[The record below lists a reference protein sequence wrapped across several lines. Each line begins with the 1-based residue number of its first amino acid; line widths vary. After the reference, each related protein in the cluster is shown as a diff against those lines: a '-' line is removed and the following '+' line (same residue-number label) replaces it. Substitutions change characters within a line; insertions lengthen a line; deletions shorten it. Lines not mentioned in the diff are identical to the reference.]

1 MLRRTKRMKILVLI
15 FIVLITSCIGDRTA
29 EEMNIAIS
37 QSPVLKRLDKLCTEI
52 PKPNDFRFVE
62 KQFGGNTNLASL
74 GFDYYSELKP
84 VEIKQFYS
92 EWARQNQWK
101 LLEEDI
107 YTKGKQTIVVEFGQL
122 NPTNVTI
129 SCEEPR

>member
-1 MLRRTKRMKILVLI
+1 MKYMKILVLI
-15 FIVLITSCIGDRTA
+15 FIVLVVSCVGDRTA

-37 QSPVLKRLDKLCTEI
+37 KSSVLERLDKLCTEM

-74 GFDYYSELKP
+74 VFDYYSDLKP

-92 EWARQNQWK
+92 VWAKKNQWK
-101 LLEEDI
+101 PLEENK
-107 YTKGKQTIVVEFGQL
+107 YTKDNQTIVVEFGYL
-122 NPTNVTI
+122 NPTHVTI
-129 SCEEPR
+129 SCKEPR